1 MCIPLRGY
9 LPACS
14 RPGDL
19 TLAGRLVE
27 GHIETLTY
35 SSACEVS
42 RLVSFL
48 FISYAVTV
56 KFSSVNQKL
65 VVISTFTAYLIKV
78 C

>member
-9 LPACS
+9 LPSCS

-19 TLAGRLVE
+19 TLVGRLVQ

-35 SSACEVS
+35 SLVCEVS
-42 RLVSFL
+42 RLVSLL

-65 VVISTFTAYLIKV
+65 VVTSTFTAYHIKV